1 MGVRSAP
8 EISHAIVT
16 RATIFGSLAFEID
29 KVITTGLGSPVY
41 PWDLTLSLLSV
52 LAVNQTD
59 TLGSPPALSGQ
70 GEWRLMVLRLCHAIS

>member
-52 LAVNQTD
+52 LAVTRQI
-59 TLGSPPALSGQ
+59 LLARP
-70 GEWRLMVLRLCHAIS
+70 LR